1 MGVKQSGTT
10 GPFWKESAR
19 KIRRILCFELI
30 PLPRRKRNTVQSFI
44 LSLAIS
50 LCIFYLMLL
59 LIAVFYSD
67 RMIFPVPAPTYRD
80 NRDII
85 RLPMPDGSTVAGFYS
100 EIPSARAT
108 LLFHHGNAEDLGDIR
123 PFLLDLQR
131 RLRINVMG
139 YDYPGYGTS
148 EGRPGEQRV
157 YDSAE
162 AAYRYLVKEQGIAPE
177 TILHYGRSLGGGPA
191 IRTAARHPAGGM
203 ILDSTFVSTFR
214 VMTRW
219 PLVPWDKFPNLA
231 TIGDVECPVMII
243 HGTADQ
249 TVPFWHAGK
258 LYSRLSNPGLLITVD
273 KAGHNNLIDIAGE
286 RYWDALEQFIHQH
299 FHE

>member
-1 MGVKQSGTT
+1 MGVNQPETIE
-10 GPFWKESAR
+10 PLWKRAAR
-19 KIRRILCFELI
+19 RTWRILCFELI
-30 PLPRRKRNTVQSFI
+30 PIPRRKRNAVQSFI

-67 RMIFPVPAPTYRD
+67 KMIFPVPPSTYRD
-80 NRDII
+80 NKDIL
-85 RLPMPDGSTVAGFYS
+85 RLPMPDGSTVAGFYR

-108 LLFHHGNAEDLGDIR
+108 LLYHHGNAEDLGDLR

-148 EGRPGEQRV
+148 QGRPSEGGV

-162 AAYRYLVKEQGIAPE
+162 AAYRYLVEERGISPE

-191 IRTAARHPAGGM
+191 IRTAAHHPAGGV

-231 TIGDVECPVMII
+231 MIGDVECPVMII
-243 HGTADQ
+243 HGNADQ
-249 TVPFWHAGK
+249 TVPLWHAEK
-258 LYSRLSNPGLLITVD
+258 LHSRLSNPGPLVTID

-286 RYWDALEQFIHQH
+286 RYWDALEQFIRQH